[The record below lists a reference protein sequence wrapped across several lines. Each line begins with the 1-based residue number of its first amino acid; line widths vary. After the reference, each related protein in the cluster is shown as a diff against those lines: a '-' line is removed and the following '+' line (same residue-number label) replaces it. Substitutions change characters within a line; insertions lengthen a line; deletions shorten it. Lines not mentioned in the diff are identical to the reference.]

1 MTYEW
6 HTERE
11 EMFSRKKQKIS
22 QQIVKFRA
30 RNLRQIQGGS
40 GVLKRPQ
47 KTDLS
52 EYFEG

>member
-1 MTYEW
+1 VAY
-6 HTERE
+6 
-11 EMFSRKKQKIS
+11 RKRGKIFKKKEKNSQK
-22 QQIVKFRA
+22 IVKFTA

-47 KTDLS
+47 KIDLS

>member
-1 MTYEW
+1 MSGIQK
-6 HTERE
+6 ERKNFQE
-11 EMFSRKKQKIS
+11 KCKKIS
-22 QQIVKFRA
+22 QKIVKFTA

-52 EYFEG
+52 GFFEG